1 MVLKNI
7 LHHRFFENFLKY
19 RYLLME
25 LVKRDIKVRYRR
37 SVLGIFWSFL
47 EPLLFMIVLTIIFS
61 TLFSRS
67 IENYPVFL
75 LSGRLVFMYF
85 SQSTNG
91 AMRSI
96 KMNSPILKKLYVP
109 KYIYTIALT
118 LSALVTFLLSLIV
131 LVMVMLATGAPFTP
145 YIALFIV
152 PTVLLTVFNIGVG
165 LILATINVFFR
176 DMEHLYGVFLTLL
189 MYSSAIFFPPD
200 VIPVDFQWIL
210 TWNPVYAMISLTR
223 DLFLYGQMFDTFTL
237 IFATISAIAS
247 LVIGLVL
254 FYKYQDKFILHV

>member
-1 MVLKNI
+1 
-7 LHHRFFENFLKY
+7 
-19 RYLLME
+19 
-25 LVKRDIKVRYRR
+25 
-37 SVLGIFWSFL
+37 
-47 EPLLFMIVLTIIFS
+47 
-61 TLFSRS
+61 
-67 IENYPVFL
+67 
-75 LSGRLVFMYF
+75 
-85 SQSTNG
+85 
-91 AMRSI
+91 
-96 KMNSPILKKLYVP
+96 
-109 KYIYTIALT
+109 
-118 LSALVTFLLSLIV
+118 
-131 LVMVMLATGAPFTP
+131 MLATGAPFTP

-254 FYKYQDKFILHV
+254 FYKYQDKFIQHV

>member
-1 MVLKNI
+1 MAVGNI
-7 LHHRFFENFLKY
+7 FSHRFFSNFLKY
-19 RYLLME
+19 RYLLTE

-75 LSGRLVFMYF
+75 LTGRLVFMFY

-96 KMNSPILKKLYVP
+96 KMNAPILKKLYVP
-109 KYIYTIALT
+109 KYIYTVAMT
-118 LSALVTFLLSLIV
+118 LSALVTYLLSLIV
-131 LVMVMLATGAPFTP
+131 LVMVMFATGAPFTP

-152 PTVLLTVFNIGVG
+152 PTVLLIIFNIGVG
-165 LILATINVFFR
+165 LILATVNVFFR

-189 MYSSAIFFPPD
+189 LYSSAIFFPPD
-200 VIPVDFQWIL
+200 IIPPNYQWIL

-223 DLFLYGQMFDTFTL
+223 DVFLYGQMFDTFTL
-237 IFATISAIAS
+237 LFATVSAIAS
-247 LVIGLVL
+247 LVIGMVL
-254 FYKYQDKFILHV
+254 FYKYQDKFILYV